1 MRAKTCI
8 ASMKDLSGASDGKTK
23 CLIQP
28 CLVQTWKVLANIG
41 LFIGRR
47 RPHKQQVQETDVSAC
62 IILNEK
68 KTEKQTEVIFLL
80 ICFSVWFCWWLFV
93 VVLFCFLLYLF
104 TFDHCVYTAMLNY
117 VTTQQL
123 ISKSLAWYTV
133 TKSTVRILLRLF
145 LKFALIPF

>member
-1 MRAKTCI
+1 
-8 ASMKDLSGASDGKTK
+8 MKDLSGASDGKTK

-62 IILNEK
+62 IILNGK
-68 KTEKQTEVIFLL
+68 KDWKANWSNFLAYLFFCL
-80 ICFSVWFCWWLFV
+80 ILLV
-93 VVLFCFLLYLF
+93 VVCCCCCCFGLVFLLYLF

-117 VTTQQL
+117 VITQQL

-133 TKSTVRILLRLF
+133 TKSTVIILLRLF